1 MKKEAL
7 TIIKIGGNIIEN
19 DVLLKDFVV
28 ALKEV
33 EGKRIVVHGGG
44 KKATAMAESLGIES
58 RMVNGRRITSK
69 PMLDVAVMVYAGLIN
84 KNLVAKL
91 QQTDISALGLTGA
104 DMNSIF
110 ATKRINS
117 EIDFGYV
124 GDIKKVNAR
133 ALDVLLH
140 HGVMPVIAPIT
151 HDGQGN
157 LLNTNADTIASAVA
171 VAMSEKYYTKLLLCF
186 ELPGVFTDLQQADTL
201 ISEMKAEHFKELANA
216 GAVNGGMLPKLENG
230 FKALAKGVGEIR
242 ITDIYHLKSGGT
254 LLKQQ

>member
-7 TIIKIGGNIIEN
+7 NIIKIGGNIVEN
-19 DVLLKDFVV
+19 DVLLNDFVV

-33 EGKRIVVHGGG
+33 EGKCIVVHGGG
-44 KKATAMAESLGIES
+44 KKATAMAESQGIES

-91 QQTDISALGLTGA
+91 QQSSISALGLTGA
-104 DMNSIF
+104 DMNSIL
-110 ATKRINS
+110 ATKREHA

-124 GDIKKVNAR
+124 GDIKKVNVK
-133 ALDVLLH
+133 ALDVLLLA
-140 HGVMPVIAPIT
+140 GVVPVLAPIT

-157 LLNTNADTIASAVA
+157 LLNTNADNIASAVA
-171 VAMSEKYYTKLLLCF
+171 IAMSEKYYTKLLLCF
-186 ELPGVFTDLQQADTL
+186 ELPGVFTDIHQAETL
-201 ISEMKAEHFKELANA
+201 ISEMKAERFKELANA

-242 ITDIYHLKSGGT
+242 ITDIYHFKGGGT
-254 LLKQQ
+254 LLKQR